1 MKIHRCILLLL
12 FSKYQTSIHM
22 LLSVPGGME
31 GATDPEMLKDRFFFK
46 LGLFIHDRRKVM
58 VAFGL
63 ISCVLMTSLIGMG
76 ADWAEGFGEDDV
88 ESVNAGRLISER
100 FDTAGEQGGPMFR
113 YVVFHPTYNDS
124 DASWQSAVIE
134 ALADFESHEDV
145 TITYSWMVEDVDRK
159 DVIAEDEDGNYAIN
173 TIHFDNNRKGAKLI
187 MSDLH
192 ETIDI
197 GGEFEGLATDG
208 IAIDWMF
215 DGRIKNDLVKAEIV
229 SGPLSLLI
237 LGIVFGSIMAAL
249 LPVGVGL
256 GTVLAAIGM
265 TIWLS
270 NVTDVTVY
278 ATNIISLIG
287 IGVSIDYSLFLVNR
301 FREEIARGH
310 DVRTATAMSSATAG
324 KAVFYS
330 GITVA
335 IGLMGMLFFTNT
347 SLPSLGIGG
356 TIAVFIAMVY
366 STIVLPAVMAM
377 LGPNVNKWKVPF
389 ALDMSAKDD
398 GVWATVAK
406 RVMDRPWAVLIPVL
420 ILLVGAGV
428 PFAYAEFS
436 LSSWAALPPDDE
448 TRQGMEL
455 IDEQWP
461 DQAANS
467 IALVIDT
474 DGADPL
480 SEANLMAQH
489 AYIVGLLNDTRVAGG
504 IGVGLPSPEMSVQDV
519 LDFWA
524 APAEFMPAEQSA
536 VRESLRAALIG
547 ENATMISLQLVGAQ
561 TDVASREV
569 VEDIREDRDSFLS
582 EMSGDSDRL
591 LVAGFAAYNADNLQ
605 AIADNL
611 PRALAFILIATM
623 FLIFMQVK
631 SVIIPIKAIA
641 MNILSISASF
651 GMLVWVFQWGYGAE
665 LLNFTP
671 QPIDSGNPVIMF
683 CIVFGLSMDYEVLM
697 LSRIHEEWERTG
709 DNTQAVASGLQKTG
723 GLITG
728 AAAIMV
734 VVFSAFGLS
743 SVVILKQIGLGLA
756 LAIFIDAT
764 LVRALVV
771 PSTMRLMGKWNW
783 WSPKWLEGL
792 FSSSSSTLADGM
804 DNPAVSINAN
814 GQESE

>member
-1 MKIHRCILLLL
+1 
-12 FSKYQTSIHM
+12 
-22 LLSVPGGME
+22 ME
-31 GATDPEMLKDRFFFK
+31 GATDPEMLKDRAFFK
-46 LGLFIHDRRKVM
+46 MGLFIHDHRKAM
-58 VAFGL
+58 MAFGL
-63 ISCVLMTSLIGMG
+63 ISCILMGGLITIGP
-76 ADWAEGFGEDDV
+76 DWAEGFGEDDV

-100 FDTAGEQGGPMFR
+100 FASDTEESGPSFR
-113 YVVFHPTYNDS
+113 YVVYHPTLNDTS
-124 DASWQSAVIE
+124 EEWKQAVIDALSDIEQHPDASV
-134 ALADFESHEDV
+134 D
-145 TITYSWMVEDVDRK
+145 YSWEIDEVDRD
-159 DVIAEDEDGNYAIN
+159 DVVVSDENGTYAIN
-173 TIHFDNNRKGAKLI
+173 KVVFNTNRKEAKSLLT
-187 MSDLH
+187 DL
-192 ETIDI
+192 EDTVKIDSAFT
-197 GGEFEGLATDG
+197 GWMTDG
-208 IAIDWMF
+208 IFVDWTF
-215 DGRIKNDLVKAEIV
+215 DDRIKKDLIKAEVVAI
-229 SGPLSLLI
+229 PLTLLI
-237 LGIVFGSIMAAL
+237 LGLIFGSLIAAV
-249 LPVGVGL
+249 LPMGVGG
-256 GTVLAAIGM
+256 GTLIAAVGM

-278 ATNIISLIG
+278 ATNIVSLIG

-301 FREEIARGH
+301 FREELERGH
-310 DVRTATAMSSATAG
+310 DIRTATAMSCATAG

-356 TIAVFIAMVY
+356 TIAVTIAMIY
-366 STIVLPAVMAM
+366 STIVLPAVMAA
-377 LGPNVNKWKVPF
+377 LGPKINKFKIPYAF
-389 ALDMSAKDD
+389 DMRAKDD
-398 GVWATVAK
+398 GVWARIAK
-406 RVMDRPWAVLIPVL
+406 RVMDRPWAVLIPTL
-420 ILLVGAGV
+420 ILLVGAGL

-436 LSSWAALPPDDE
+436 LSSWKALPPDDE
-448 TRQGMEL
+448 SRQGMEL
-455 IDEQWP
+455 IDELWP

-467 IALVIDT
+467 IFIVIDT

-480 SEANLMAQH
+480 SETNLRIQH
-489 AYIVGLLNDTRVAGG
+489 AYMSDLLNDSRVSGG
-504 IGVGLPSPEMSVQDV
+504 IGVGLPSPGMSAGDVVQ
-519 LDFWA
+519 FWST
-524 APAEFMPAEQSA
+524 PDEFLTQEQID
-536 VRESLRAALIG
+536 VRESLRASFVG
-547 ENATMISLQLVGAQ
+547 EEATMMSVQLVGAQ
-561 TDVASREV
+561 TNVDSRKV
-569 VEDIREDRDSFLS
+569 VEDVRNERDAFLDDLTG
-582 EMSGDSDRL
+582 ENDRL
-591 LVAGFAAYNADNLQ
+591 LVAGFAAYNADNLD

-611 PRALAFILIATM
+611 PRALAFILIATTI
-623 FLIFMQVK
+623 LIFMQVK

-709 DNTQAVASGLQKTG
+709 DNTLAVANGLQKTG

-743 SVVILKQIGLGLA
+743 SVIILKQIGLGLA

-783 WSPKWLEGL
+783 WAPAFLKPKSSPLSPPSE
-792 FSSSSSTLADGM
+792 
-804 DNPAVSINAN
+804 
-814 GQESE
+814 QE

>member
-1 MKIHRCILLLL
+1 
-12 FSKYQTSIHM
+12 
-22 LLSVPGGME
+22 ME
-31 GATDPEMLKDRFFFK
+31 GATDPEMLKERAFFR
-46 LGLFIHDRRKVM
+46 LGLFIHDHRKAM
-58 VAFGL
+58 MAFGL
-63 ISCVLMTSLIGMG
+63 VSCILMTGLMSMG

-100 FDTAGEQGGPMFR
+100 FATDSDDGGQTLR
-113 YVVFHPTYNDS
+113 YVVHHPSLNDS
-124 DASWQSAVIE
+124 SDEWQRAVQE
-134 ALADFESHEDV
+134 ALNSFESHPDV
-145 TITYSWMVEDVDRK
+145 TIEYSWQVEEVDRS
-159 DVIAEDEDGNYAIN
+159 DVFVTGEDGSYAIN
-173 TIHFDNNRKGAKLI
+173 TVHFLTDRKQAKAI

-192 ETIDI
+192 ESVTIE
-197 GGEFEGLATDG
+197 GEFDGWMTDG
-208 IAIDWMF
+208 IAIDWTF
-215 DGRIKNDLVKAEIV
+215 DERIKNDLIKAELV
-229 SGPLSLLI
+229 SGPLSVLI
-237 LGIVFGSIMAAL
+237 LGIVFGSLVAAL
-249 LPVGVGL
+249 LPVGVGV

-301 FREEIARGH
+301 FREELARGH
-310 DVRTATAMSSATAG
+310 DVRTATAMSCATAG

-356 TIAVFIAMVY
+356 TIAVSIAMVY
-366 STIVLPAVMAM
+366 STIVLPAVMAW
-377 LGPNVNKWKVPF
+377 LGPRVNKGKIPF

-398 GVWATVAK
+398 GMWARIAK
-406 RVMDRPWAVLIPVL
+406 RVMDRPWAVLIPTLVL
-420 ILLVGAGV
+420 LIGAGL

-436 LSSWAALPPDDE
+436 LSSWKALPPDDE
-448 TRQGMEL
+448 SRMGMEI
-455 IDEQWP
+455 IDEEWP

-467 IALVIDT
+467 IFLVIDT

-480 SEANLMAQH
+480 SETNLRTQH
-489 AYIVGLLNDTRVAGG
+489 AYIVGLLNDSRASGG
-504 IGVGLPSPEMSVQDV
+504 IGVGLPSPNMSADEVVQ
-519 LDFWA
+519 FWQ
-524 APAEFMPAEQSA
+524 AEDEWLPAEQVA
-536 VRESLRAALIG
+536 MRESLRAALVG
-547 ENATMISLQLVGAQ
+547 DNATMITLQLVGAQ
-561 TDVASREV
+561 TNVDSRMM
-569 VEDIREDRDSFLS
+569 VEDIRDQRDALLDDLTG
-582 EMSGDSDRL
+582 ENDRL
-591 LVAGFAAYNADNLQ
+591 LVAGFAAYNADNLD

-611 PRALAFILIATM
+611 PRALAFILIATIL
-623 FLIFMQVK
+623 LIFLQVR

-651 GMLVWVFQWGYGAE
+651 GMLVWVFQWGYGE
-665 LLNFTP
+665 SLLNFTA

-709 DNTQAVASGLQKTG
+709 DNTLAVANGLQKTG

-743 SVVILKQIGLGLA
+743 SVIILKQIGLGLA
-756 LAIFIDAT
+756 LAILIDAT

-783 WSPKWLEGL
+783 W
-792 FSSSSSTLADGM
+792 A
-804 DNPAVSINAN
+804 PAFLRATPHGAEAEHRQAKMTSEE
-814 GQESE
+814 QE

>member
-1 MKIHRCILLLL
+1 
-12 FSKYQTSIHM
+12 
-22 LLSVPGGME
+22 ME
-31 GATDPEMLKDRFFFK
+31 GATDPKMLEGRVFYK
-46 LGLFIHDRRKVM
+46 LGELIHDHKKLM
-58 VAFGL
+58 MAFGL
-63 ISCVLMTSLIGMG
+63 VSCVLMSSLIAIG

-88 ESVNAGRLISER
+88 ESVEGFRLISDR
-100 FDTAGEQGGPMFR
+100 FASSDNDSGQYFR
-113 YVVFHPTYNDS
+113 YVVYHPTLNDS
-124 DASWQSAVIE
+124 SEVWQQAVMDALEQYSGHRDINVVYSWTVDE
-134 ALADFESHEDV
+134 VDREDV
-145 TITYSWMVEDVDRK
+145 TAST
-159 DVIAEDEDGNYAIN
+159 EDGHYAIN
-173 TIHFDNNRKGAKLI
+173 QVELQTNRKDAK
-187 MSDLH
+187 SLH
-192 ETIDI
+192 GELYDSISI
-197 GGEFEGLATDG
+197 GGEFEGFATDG
-208 IAIDWMF
+208 IAIDWIF
-215 DGRIKNDLVKAEIV
+215 DDRIKNDLIKAELV
-229 SGPLSLLI
+229 SGPLSLII
-237 LGIVFGSIMAAL
+237 LGVVFGSVVAAL
-249 LPVGVGL
+249 LPVGVGV
-256 GTVLAAIGM
+256 GTVVAAIGM

-301 FREEIARGH
+301 FREELERGR
-310 DVRTATAMSSATAG
+310 DVRTATAMSCATAG

-356 TIAVFIAMVY
+356 TIAVSIAMVY
-366 STIVLPAVMAM
+366 STIVLPAVMAQ
-377 LGPNVNKWKVPF
+377 LGHRVNKLKIPYS
-389 ALDMSAKDD
+389 LDMSAKDD
-398 GVWATVAK
+398 GVWARLAK
-406 RVMDRPWAVLIPVL
+406 RVMDRPWTVLIPTL
-420 ILLVGAGV
+420 ILLIGAGV

-436 LSSWAALPPDDE
+436 LSSWKALPPEDE
-448 TRQGMEL
+448 SRMGMEV
-455 IDEQWP
+455 IDEVWP

-467 IALVIDT
+467 IFLVIDT

-480 SEANLMAQH
+480 NETNLRLQH
-489 AYIVGLLNDTRVAGG
+489 AYITGLLDDPRATGG
-504 IGVGLPSPEMSVQDV
+504 IGVGLPSQGMNATQVVEFWQAPSEFLPPEQV
-519 LDFWA
+519 
-524 APAEFMPAEQSA
+524 A
-536 VRESLRAALIG
+536 VRESLRTALIG
-547 ENATMISLQLVGAQ
+547 DEATMISLQLEGDQ
-561 TDVASREV
+561 TSVESREM
-569 VEDIREDRDSFLS
+569 VEDIRDERGAFLDDFTGENDR
-582 EMSGDSDRL
+582 M
-591 LVAGFAAYNADNLQ
+591 LVAGFAAYNADNLD

-623 FLIFMQVK
+623 LLIFLQVR
-631 SVIIPIKAIA
+631 SVVIPIKAIA

-651 GMLVWVFQWGYGAE
+651 GMLVWVFQWGYGAD

-709 DNTQAVASGLQKTG
+709 DNTAAVAQGLQKTG

-743 SVVILKQIGLGLA
+743 SIIILKQIGLGLA

-783 WSPKWLEGL
+783 WSPAFLGG
-792 FSSSSSTLADGM
+792 SSPPTIE
-804 DNPAVSINAN
+804 PVS
-814 GQESE
+814 GSEE

>member
-1 MKIHRCILLLL
+1 
-12 FSKYQTSIHM
+12 
-22 LLSVPGGME
+22 ME
-31 GATDPEMLKDRFFFK
+31 GATDPKMLEHRLFYKM
-46 LGLFIHDRRKVM
+46 GLLIHDRRKIM

-63 ISCVLMTSLIGMG
+63 VSCVLMTSLVGLG

-100 FDTAGEQGGPMFR
+100 FNTGDDDGGPSFR
-113 YVVFHPTYNDS
+113 YLVYHPDFGDD
-124 DASWQSAVIE
+124 DARWQNAVTRSLG
-134 ALADFESHEDV
+134 AFESHPDV
-145 TITYSWMVEDVDRK
+145 TITYSWDVDDVDR
-159 DVIAEDEDGNYAIN
+159 DDTVLTNEDGSYAIN
-173 TIHFDNNRKGAKLI
+173 KITFAGDRKAAKALLGELYDTIEIADG
-187 MSDLH
+187 
-192 ETIDI
+192 
-197 GGEFEGLATDG
+197 FEAWTTDG
-208 IAIDWMF
+208 IAIDWTF
-215 DGRIKNDLVKAEIV
+215 DDRIKKDLVKAEVV
-229 SGPLSLLI
+229 SGPLTIMI
-237 LGIVFGSIMAAL
+237 LGIVFGSVMAAL
-249 LPVGVGL
+249 LPVGVGV

-301 FREEIARGH
+301 FREELDRGH
-310 DVRTATAMSSATAG
+310 DVRTATAMSCATAG

-356 TIAVFIAMVY
+356 TIAVTIAMVY

-377 LGPNVNKWKVPF
+377 LGPSVNRWKVPY
-389 ALDMSAKDD
+389 ALDMRAKDD
-398 GVWATVAK
+398 GLWANIAK
-406 RVMDRPWAVLIPVL
+406 KVMDRPWAVLIPTL
-420 ILLVGAGV
+420 ILLIGAGL

-436 LSSWAALPPDDE
+436 LSSWKALPPDDE
-448 TRQGMEL
+448 SRQGMEM
-455 IDEQWP
+455 IDELWP

-467 IALVIDT
+467 IYIVIET

-480 SEANLMAQH
+480 TETNLRAQH
-489 AYIVGLLNDTRVAGG
+489 AYITDLLNDSRVSGG
-504 IGVGLPSPEMSVQDV
+504 IGAGLPSATMSADDVVQ
-519 LDFWA
+519 FWST
-524 APAEFMPAEQSA
+524 PDEFMPEDQQAI
-536 VRESLRAALIG
+536 RNSLRQAFVG
-547 ENATMISLQLVGAQ
+547 ENATMMSIQLIGAQ
-561 TDVASREV
+561 TNVDSRET
-569 VEDIREDRDSFLS
+569 VEDIREERDTFLA
-582 EMSGDSDRL
+582 EFTGEDDRL
-591 LVAGFAAYNADNLQ
+591 LVAGFAAYNADNLE

-611 PRALAFILIATM
+611 PRALAFILIATSL
-623 FLIFMQVK
+623 LIFMQVK
-631 SVIIPIKAIA
+631 SIVIPIKAIA

-709 DNTQAVASGLQKTG
+709 DNTLAVANGLQKTG

-743 SVVILKQIGLGLA
+743 SVIILKQIGLGLA
-756 LAIFIDAT
+756 LAILIDAT

-771 PSTMRLMGKWNW
+771 PATMRLMGKWNW
-783 WSPKWLEGL
+783 WAPAFMKGKKPLE
-792 FSSSSSTLADGM
+792 SSGSSE
-804 DNPAVSINAN
+804 N
-814 GQESE
+814 E